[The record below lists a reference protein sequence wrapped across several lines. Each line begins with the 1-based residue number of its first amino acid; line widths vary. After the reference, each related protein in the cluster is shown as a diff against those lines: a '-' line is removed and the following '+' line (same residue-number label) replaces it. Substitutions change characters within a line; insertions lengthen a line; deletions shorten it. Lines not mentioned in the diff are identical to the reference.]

1 MFVMRNTAKT
11 NHITFVRENNKKK
24 KSKIFDIY
32 TRHSF
37 YCLESAQ
44 SKLKQMGLALMNMR
58 MHAHTNIWIFQ

>member
-11 NHITFVRENNKKK
+11 NHITFVREKKNK
-24 KSKIFDIY
+24 KSKIFYIY